1 MLVNEKNA
9 NQKVATIYG
18 VIEFNGKGEAK
29 GLTQAQEKELAK
41 LPGYRYVEE
50 KKEVPKKEETK
61 KEDAPK
67 KRTARGTRKAAPKA
81 EEK

>member
-1 MLVNEKNA
+1 MLVNERNA

-18 VIEFNGKGEAK
+18 VIEFNGKGESK

-50 KKEVPKKEETK
+50 KKEAPKKEETK
-61 KEDAPK
+61 KESSPK
-67 KRTARGTRKAAPKA
+67 KRTTRGTRKVTPKA